1 MKSAYSAM
9 REGIKSFP
17 SSLFHLPSSL
27 QKIAAKSLPYSV
39 GIEVECEAKQGM
51 TERGRNYVH
60 EQVCRDF
67 IYERTGNLW
76 HSFLMDINFSTYEY
90 TFRVRKGIE
99 GLMGMYVMCEFLIYY
114 CDFNPL
120 SGIHYHVD
128 MSDVSW
134 VTINSNWSMLLTS
147 SVCKRYIPDRIIKS
161 LESWNYKGEYNS
173 KGVGTQKG
181 YWVAYRDH
189 FKSLEFRIG
198 EMTFD
203 YSLMSKRAIHACE
216 ITRKLKQ
223 EINSL

>member
-173 KGVGTQKG
+173 KSVGTKKG
-181 YWVAYRDH
+181 TWAAHREH
-189 FKSLEFRIG
+189 LKSREIRRG
-198 EMTFD
+198 EKIFD
-203 YSLMSKRAIHACE
+203 YDLMSKRAIHACE